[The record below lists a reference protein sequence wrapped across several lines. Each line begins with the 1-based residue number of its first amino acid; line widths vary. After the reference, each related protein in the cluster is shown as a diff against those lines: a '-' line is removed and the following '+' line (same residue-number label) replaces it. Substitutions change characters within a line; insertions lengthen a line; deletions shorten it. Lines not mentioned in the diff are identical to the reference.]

1 MVRGEMYG
9 FWIFF
14 EDKSNKTFFFFF
26 FFFFFVAAKAFV
38 VVCMDSRPHAVSRSV
53 VGVHSLSFPSREA
66 SLLWKEDS

>member
-1 MVRGEMYG
+1 MVSG
-9 FWIFF
+9 FFLKISPT
-14 EDKSNKTFFFFF
+14 KLF

>member
-26 FFFFFVAAKAFV
+26 FFV